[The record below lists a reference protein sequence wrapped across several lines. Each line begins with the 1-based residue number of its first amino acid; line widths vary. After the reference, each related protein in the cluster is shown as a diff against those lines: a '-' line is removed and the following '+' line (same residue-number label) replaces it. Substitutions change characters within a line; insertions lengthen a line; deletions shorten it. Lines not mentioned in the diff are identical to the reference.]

1 MEKEQFL
8 ATFEELQKPANDKL
22 LTFVNLLIRDGKTK
36 KEIAKAIRKRQSVY
50 NPEDTTIVS
59 RRLEAVCNHFDIKFG
74 RGHSHQDNLVHLFR
88 QHMPDFVHPDISPD
102 GVDSETLSRP
112 QSPTNPQNIPNPEP
126 ISELKTLGRDHPLI
140 FSGGETFVQ
149 DIIDQINNSLE
160 IGSRLRVVCSPRYS
174 EPLFLS
180 EGKLPLSEN
189 DKIREQDI
197 IKKFDINYTND
208 ACAAVVTRPN
218 WSDSPLTIRYCTCK
232 YAEILSLR
240 NSIPYV
246 GIITANVLLF
256 CEELRCIV
264 VHRRSKKSRD
274 YPSTLHTFGGAFIP
288 SGADHQSPH
297 QEDRLGIQHTGIREI
312 SEEAKAGIDISES
325 VPIIVTD
332 EFEIQSIEITYLGV
346 SVTARQVRRM
356 LGNWEGDPVQIG
368 FDELEE
374 KLANI
379 NEWVPSGWVHILLW
393 LSCNTPSANSPIKFG
408 GLSGSELASATV
420 KRCLAKPSK
429 KPPNKLL
436 M

>member
-1 MEKEQFL
+1 MNWNEFIREVARQKLSSEKL
-8 ATFEELQKPANDKL
+8 R
-22 LTFVNLLIRDGKTK
+22 LTFIDTFGDNESPKIDKTVEGHLREIYKRFESECAALTTAKKGK
-36 KEIAKAIRKRQSVY
+36 KEILRDYLQTLYATQR
-50 NPEDTTIVS
+50 
-59 RRLEAVCNHFDIKFG
+59 
-74 RGHSHQDNLVHLFR
+74 
-88 QHMPDFVHPDISPD
+88 DFTGISD
-102 GVDSETLSRP
+102 RP
-112 QSPTNPQNIPNPEP
+112 QPPTNPQNIPTPESIP
-126 ISELKTLGRDHPLI
+126 ELTTLEFIGRDRPLI
-140 FSGGETFVQ
+140 FSEEETFVQ
-149 DIIDQINNSLE
+149 DIIDQVNNSLE

-174 EPLFLS
+174 EPLFMS

-208 ACAAVVTRPN
+208 ACAAVVTKPN
-218 WSDSPLTIRYCTCK
+218 WSDSPLTIRYCTSK

-240 NSIPYV
+240 DSIPYV

-288 SGADHQSPH
+288 PESGHQSPH
-297 QEDRLGIQHTGIREI
+297 QEDRLGIQHTGVREI
-312 SEEAKAGIDISES
+312 FEESKAAVDISES

-332 EFEIQSIEITYLGV
+332 EFEIQFINIAYLGV

-408 GLSGSELASATV
+408 GLSGSELANATV
-420 KRCLAKPSK
+420 KRCLTKPSK

>member
-1 MEKEQFL
+1 MENNTEEKRIKFIQDIAKSKIPYATYHKTFVEVFGHFRDADIKIDKTQGTHLTKIYQYFEKECP
-8 ATFEELQKPANDKL
+8 ALQ
-22 LTFVNLLIRDGKTK
+22 TISGKGK
-36 KEIAKAIRKRQSVY
+36 KEVLRKYLQDLF
-50 NPEDTTIVS
+50 NNTKT
-59 RRLEAVCNHFDIKFG
+59 DIE
-74 RGHSHQDNLVHLFR
+74 
-88 QHMPDFVHPDISPD
+88 ISD
-102 GVDSETLSRP
+102 RP
-112 QSPTNPQNIPNPEP
+112 QPPTNPQSIPTPEP
-126 ISELKTLGRDHPLI
+126 SPDLTTLEFIGRNRDLPLI

-149 DIIDQINNSLE
+149 DIIDQVNNSLE

-174 EPLFLS
+174 EPLFLP

-288 SGADHQSPH
+288 PGAGHQSPH
-297 QEDRLGIQHTGIREI
+297 QEDRLGIQHTGVREI
-312 SEEAKAGIDISES
+312 FEESKAAIDISES

-420 KRCLAKPSK
+420 KRCLTKPSK
-429 KPPNKLL
+429 MPQNKLL